1 MTKSGFD
8 LDEIERLLAAAERG
22 PWQAI
27 GTDPAEGGDWFW
39 IMAQP
44 SHAVRGFTKELG
56 VVNGS
61 QSDPQKQANAAL
73 IVALHNSAP
82 AMIAAIRELRAE
94 NARLKGHWSA
104 LDKAL
109 ADNIIETDQPHR
121 VRWEGEW
128 HYGPL
133 ADAYFAMTSVVRKL
147 ARAALGEP
155 Q

>member
-8 LDEIERLLAAAERG
+8 LDEIERLLAAATPGEWIACG
-22 PWQAI
+22 WGDGSTPDGLTNI
-27 GTDPAEGGDWFW
+27 FNHDAEVLLMECLPVD
-39 IMAQP
+39 
-44 SHAVRGFTKELG
+44 
-56 VVNGS
+56 
-61 QSDPQKQANAAL
+61 DAAL
-73 IVALHNSAP
+73 IVVARNSLP
-82 AMIAAIRELRAE
+82 AMLTEIRELRAE
-94 NARLKGHWSA
+94 NARLRGHWSA

-133 ADAYFAMTSVVRKL
+133 ADAYFAMIGAVRDC

>member
-8 LDEIERLLAAAERG
+8 LDEIERLLAAATPGEWRPCELDQG
-22 PWQAI
+22 VQIWCGSNYI
-27 GTDPAEGGDWFW
+27 GETRDYTGD
-39 IMAQP
+39 
-44 SHAVRGFTKELG
+44 
-56 VVNGS
+56 
-61 QSDPQKQANAAL
+61 DAAL
-73 IVALHNSAP
+73 IVAARNSLP
-82 AMIAAIRELRAE
+82 AMLTEIRELRAE
-94 NARLKGHWSA
+94 NARLRGHWSA

>member
-1 MTKSGFD
+1 MTTGFD
-8 LDEIERLLAAAERG
+8 LDEIERLLAAATGG
-22 PWQAI
+22 PWRKGSRRNCDIDII
-27 GTDPAEGGDWFW
+27 GK
-39 IMAQP
+39 P
-44 SHAVRGFTKELG
+44 SWPCKRFGKAGEWDVAVVTELENTKE
-56 VVNGS
+56 
-61 QSDPQKQANAAL
+61 QQANAAL
-73 IVALHNSAP
+73 IVTLRNSAP

>member
-8 LDEIERLLAAAERG
+8 LDEIERMLAAAT
-22 PWQAI
+22 P
-27 GTDPAEGGDWFW
+27 GDWEHYNEVFRPTLSKRRVTEIQSTRTGKAIINW
-39 IMAQP
+39 Q
-44 SHAVRGFTKELG
+44 GFDG
-56 VVNGS
+56 
-61 QSDPQKQANAAL
+61 DQARKANWNAAL

-82 AMIAAIRELRAE
+82 AMLTEIRELRAE
-94 NARLKGHWSA
+94 NARLRHHWAA
-104 LDKAL
+104 LDKAM